1 MNFLAHLYLSPS
13 QPDFRVGSFAADGFK
28 GSISSSLPLH
38 LQKGI
43 EAHRAL
49 DSFTDNHPVFR
60 ESTRLLASGYG
71 KWAGVIADILYDH
84 FLATHWPQLSETPLT
99 TFSKECYSDL
109 NRFLV
114 LLPAVTKRIFPYM
127 IADDWLA
134 NYRYVPFLHRV
145 FAGMNRRTQGR
156 AGMAGAA
163 FFLSCHYTELENH
176 FMRFF
181 PEAYTFSLT
190 FNASL
195 SSVNYLYPH
204 HHKAISLDKIPHLFP
219 VELVAL

>member
-1 MNFLAHLYLSPS
+1 MLFRSVSQSRYLPSHSSVWLDGCSESGRSESSIMNFLAHLYLSPS

-49 DSFTDNHPVFR
+49 DSFTDTHPVFR

-127 IADDWLA
+127 LPCLVAWRPLES
-134 NYRYVPFLHRV
+134 VTL
-145 FAGMNRRTQGR
+145 QGR
-156 AGMAGAA
+156 T
-163 FFLSCHYTELENH
+163 LRVS
-176 FMRFF
+176 
-181 PEAYTFSLT
+181 
-190 FNASL
+190 
-195 SSVNYLYPH
+195 
-204 HHKAISLDKIPHLFP
+204 
-219 VELVAL
+219 